1 MRIGLIGLGRIGAF
15 HATTLAGLEHVDELV
30 VTDPVAA
37 AVDAVTG
44 RLPSARAVDS
54 PEALLASGVDGVAI
68 AAATNT
74 HAGLIRAAVAKGV
87 PTFCEKPIA
96 GTIAESIAVQ
106 EAVAGSDV
114 PVQIG
119 YPRRFDPAFVAA
131 REAARSGSLGRI
143 TTVRSTT
150 LDPAPPP
157 ADYLAVSGGL
167 FRDCSVHDFDAVRW
181 VTGQEVVEVY
191 AVGAVDP
198 DAPEEMYAAHGDHS
212 SASVLLTLSD
222 GTIGV
227 VSNTRTNGR
236 GYDVRLEVHGV
247 RDAVAAGLDEGLPL
261 RSTQPGDHLAE
272 RPGPRVLHGP
282 ARRGLP
288 RRARRLHPGGGRS
301 GRQPV
306 HRRRRD
312 GHGVDRRGRDPLGPR
327 APPGDDRGGPVGSH
341 PLATRHSHRG
351 RRRAG
356 PRLRTPLPRL
366 P

>member
-1 MRIGLIGLGRIGAF
+1 MRIGLIGLGRIGSF
-15 HATTLAGLEHVDELV
+15 HADTLAALDGVDELV
-30 VTDPVAA
+30 VTDPVTA
-37 AVDAVTG
+37 AVDAVTA
-44 RLPSARAVDS
+44 RLSAVRTVDS
-54 PEALLASGVDGVAI
+54 PEALLASGVDGVVI

-74 HAGLIRAAVAKGV
+74 HAALIRAAVAKGV
-87 PTFCEKPIA
+87 PTFCEKPVA

-106 EAVAGSDV
+106 EAVVGSDV

-131 REAARSGSLGRI
+131 RDAVRSGELGRI

-157 ADYLAVSGGL
+157 AAYLAVSGGI

-181 VTGQEVVEVY
+181 VTGQEVVEVH
-191 AVGAVDP
+191 AVGSVDP
-198 DAPEEMYAAHGDHS
+198 DAPAEYYADHGDHS

-261 RSTQPGDHLAE
+261 RPTQPGITWPAGPPHEFFMDRLADAF
-272 RPGPRVLHGP
+272 RVE
-282 ARRGLP
+282 
-288 RRARRLHPGGGRS
+288 
-301 GRQPV
+301 
-306 HRRRRD
+306 
-312 GHGVDRRGRDPLGPR
+312 
-327 APPGDDRGGPVGSH
+327 
-341 PLATRHSHRG
+341 LATFTEVATGTVDNPCTVADAMGTAWTAEAATLSAAEHR
-351 RRRAG
+351 
-356 PRLRTPLPRL
+356 PVSIEEVRTAVHLV
-366 P
+366 